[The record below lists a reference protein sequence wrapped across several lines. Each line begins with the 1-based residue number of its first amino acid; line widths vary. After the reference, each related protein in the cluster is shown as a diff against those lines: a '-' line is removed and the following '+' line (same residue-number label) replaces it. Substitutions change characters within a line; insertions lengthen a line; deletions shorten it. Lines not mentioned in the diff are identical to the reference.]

1 MNAMPF
7 HPPTDYYCKEL
18 APLDEEICS
27 LLAKR
32 KELSNQNPGFP
43 EPDLIARWSQAFGLK
58 EYWLSIVFA
67 HLLSEEQIHIT
78 VEPVEFLRFIP
89 VLRSVTVDKLSH
101 TVTYLKQ
108 YSNASIVYIETEV
121 ITSEPFGGHLGHAM
135 FELSIAPE
143 YLCTP
148 NGGGGSGKT
157 MQHSFVVTPPLPD
170 DVSGVEFH
178 FRVKPL
184 PEPEFQR
191 VLLKEI
197 AVTI

>member
-1 MNAMPF
+1 MV
-7 HPPTDYYCKEL
+7 E
-18 APLDEEICS
+18 
-27 LLAKR
+27 
-32 KELSNQNPGFP
+32 
-43 EPDLIARWSQAFGLK
+43 GLR
-58 EYWLSIVFA
+58 IVFA
-67 HLLSEEQIHIT
+67 DLLSEERIHAL
-78 VEPVEFLRFIP
+78 VEPTGFLKFIP

-108 YSNASIVYIETEV
+108 YSNASIVHIETEM
-121 ITSEPFGGHLGHAM
+121 ITSEPFVHLGHAM

-157 MQHSFVVTPPLPD
+157 RQHSFVVTP
-170 DVSGVEFH
+170 
-178 FRVKPL
+178 PL